1 MNVTVSTGFE
11 TPGSQSRQRTGSGG
25 RLSAAG
31 ITCQGYAEWTQNKAH
46 GAAEGTPARGRILA
60 CPQFIFI
67 PGGISNG
74 K

>member
-1 MNVTVSTGFE
+1 MSRCQ
-11 TPGSQSRQRTGSGG
+11 PGSRLQVLSLDSGG

-31 ITCQGYAEWTQNKAH
+31 ITCKGYAEWTQNKARS
-46 GAAEGTPARGRILA
+46 AAEGTPARGRILA

-67 PGGISNG
+67 PGGISDG